1 MPKAKP
7 TQSKQ
12 APFALFFACSSCSS
26 KFSQG
31 QDAPLCSVCSTDAQ
45 PPQNSAA
52 DVSDTADATAP
63 YAAGPCVPP
72 PPDWLA
78 SLSQS
83 VDSLSEASR
92 TIAQALRLLPTLAQ
106 IPADPAQL
114 PPEQVS
120 PVAGSSSAAQKRTRQ
135 VSSSDSSQ
143 VSPSSPG
150 PDRQSSRE
158 ASDCS
163 EDDSDA
169 VPLQDSEQ
177 AADIRHMVNSLIE
190 AVNQTLKV
198 QVDPVSSQS
207 TQISFK
213 RVKRAQNTFSGHPEF
228 AELLRSHRQQS
239 DRVFTSGK
247 SIDLHYPFPEG
258 LRKDWAGSP
267 VVDPPI
273 SRLSS
278 HTVLPLT
285 NGTSLKD
292 PTDRTIDRLARSAFE
307 AAGSSL
313 SPAFASVWVAKALMS
328 WADTLR
334 CGLRAI
340 PANPDLVPIAS
351 QISLA
356 GEYLLNAALAS
367 ASCATQAASN
377 NVAIRRALWLRS
389 WNADAASKKSLT
401 SLPFLG
407 ERLFGDRLD
416 QLISDATGGKS
427 TSLPQLRPKRFQN
440 QRSTALV
447 KKASAETLFIYI

>member
-1 MPKAKP
+1 MMSTTLPQHALP
-7 TQSKQ
+7 RSLPGR
-12 APFALFFACSSCSS
+12 AALFT
-26 KFSQG
+26 G
-31 QDAPLCSVCSTDAQ
+31 
-45 PPQNSAA
+45 
-52 DVSDTADATAP
+52 
-63 YAAGPCVPP
+63 
-72 PPDWLA
+72 
-78 SLSQS
+78 
-83 VDSLSEASR
+83 R
-92 TIAQALRLLPTLAQ
+92 
-106 IPADPAQL
+106 
-114 PPEQVS
+114 
-120 PVAGSSSAAQKRTRQ
+120 AGSPACTASIAEPA
-135 VSSSDSSQ
+135 
-143 VSPSSPG
+143 PPIAG

-228 AELLRSHRQQS
+228 AELLRSHRQQP

-334 CGLRAI
+334 CSLRAI

-440 QRSTALV
+440 RRSTARFRPFRSFSSNPQPR
-447 KKASAETLFIYI
+447 KSRSPPRDRKTPSFKTNPAWRSRPRQSTRSSSGYRRRSSK